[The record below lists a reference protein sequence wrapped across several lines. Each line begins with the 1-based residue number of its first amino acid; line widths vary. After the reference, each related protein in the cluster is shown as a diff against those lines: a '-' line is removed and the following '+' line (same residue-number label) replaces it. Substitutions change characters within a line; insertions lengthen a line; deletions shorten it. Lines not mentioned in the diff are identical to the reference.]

1 MPYGTLMTPTA
12 KSGEPGKAASPAFM
26 TRDDRVP
33 ASVRELLLEA
43 DGCVASGF
51 TTGATACA
59 HRALEAIL
67 KKEKAEGATQDA
79 RIRALGEKSIGV
91 PALLL
96 SVLTQLGDG
105 PAREAAKLTA
115 NTLQLF
121 LTTLKAV
128 AYEIYVVS
136 PERAERLHHVRKLV
150 DATERKDSDAVSE
163 RKVWDA
169 AASER
174 KVWDAPSERKAT
186 PANLASMS
194 PATDSR

>member
-1 MPYGTLMTPTA
+1 MTPTA
-12 KSGEPGKAASPAFM
+12 RSSDPGKGGAPAFM
-26 TRDDRVP
+26 TLDDRIP

-43 DGCVASGF
+43 DGCVTSGF

-67 KKEKAEGATQDA
+67 KMEKAEGATQDA

-91 PALLL
+91 PALLV

-128 AYEIYVVS
+128 AYEIYVAS
-136 PERAERLHHVRKLV
+136 PERAERLQHVRKLLE
-150 DATERKDSDAVSE
+150 ATDRKSADAVSE
-163 RKVWDA
+163 RKAWNSSD
-169 AASER
+169 ER
-174 KVWDAPSERKAT
+174 RAWDAPSERKAT
-186 PANLASMS
+186 PANLASMNPDPS
-194 PATDSR
+194 DFR

>member
-1 MPYGTLMTPTA
+1 MTPTA
-12 KSGEPGKAASPAFM
+12 KSGEPGKAAAPAFM
-26 TRDDRVP
+26 TLDARIP

-43 DGCVASGF
+43 DGCIASGF

-67 KKEKAEGATQDA
+67 KTEKAEGATLDA

-91 PALLL
+91 PALLV

-128 AYEIYVVS
+128 AYEIYVVHR
-136 PERAERLHHVRKLV
+136 ERAERLQHVRKLL
-150 DATERKDSDAVSE
+150 DATDRKSSDDVSE
-163 RKVWDA
+163 RKNFDPV
-169 AASER
+169 SER
-174 KVWDAPSERKAT
+174 KAWDAPLERKAT
-186 PANLASMS
+186 PDTLASMT
-194 PATDSR
+194 PAPSDYK

>member
-1 MPYGTLMTPTA
+1 MIL
-12 KSGEPGKAASPAFM
+12 
-26 TRDDRVP
+26 DDRVP

-79 RIRALGEKSIGV
+79 RIRALGEKSLGV
-91 PALLL
+91 PALLV

-128 AYEIYVVS
+128 AYEIYVVG
-136 PERAERLHHVRKLV
+136 PERAERLQHVRKLV

-163 RKVWDA
+163 RKTWNSSSD
-169 AASER
+169 ER
-174 KVWDAPSERKAT
+174 RAWDAPSERKAT

-194 PATDSR
+194 PTGSI

>member
-1 MPYGTLMTPTA
+1 MTPTA
-12 KSGEPGKAASPAFM
+12 KSGEPGKAAVPAFM
-26 TRDDRVP
+26 ILDDRVP

-43 DGCVASGF
+43 DGCVAGGF

-67 KKEKAEGATQDA
+67 KKEKVEGATPDA

-91 PALLL
+91 PALLV

-105 PAREAAKLTA
+105 AAREAAKLTA

-136 PERAERLHHVRKLV
+136 PERAERLQHVRKLV
-150 DATERKDSDAVSE
+150 DATQRKDSDAVPG
-163 RKVWDA
+163 RKIWDA

-174 KVWDAPSERKAT
+174 KAWDAPSERQAT

-194 PATDSR
+194 PDPSGLR

>member
-1 MPYGTLMTPTA
+1 MTPPA
-12 KSGEPGKAASPAFM
+12 KNGEPAKAAAPAFM
-26 TRDDRVP
+26 TLDDRVP

-59 HRALEAIL
+59 HRTLEAIL

-91 PALLL
+91 PALLV

-136 PERAERLHHVRKLV
+136 PERAERLQHVRKLV

-186 PANLASMS
+186 PANLASMTPDPS
-194 PATDSR
+194 GFR